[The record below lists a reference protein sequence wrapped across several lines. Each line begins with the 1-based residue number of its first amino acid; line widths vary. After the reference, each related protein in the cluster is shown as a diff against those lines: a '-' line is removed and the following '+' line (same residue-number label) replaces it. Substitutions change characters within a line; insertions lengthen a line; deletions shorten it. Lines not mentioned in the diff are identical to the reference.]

1 MKGNMK
7 KIKIKLKPR
16 YVIVAV
22 CLLVV
27 CAGGAFYWQY
37 SANVWNRAQVTYKKA
52 DYRATYD
59 LIKKLPM
66 PSDNEKLMIYGQ
78 AMLSV
83 GEKEKAKKAF
93 NTLYAR
99 NKDPFVKMLLGN
111 IYNQDKDYD
120 GAEKTYKEIIA
131 DNPNYVQA
139 YVNLATLYRLRN
151 DQVNALKTA
160 QDGIKNNP
168 KSVVLLELVV
178 SLNMD
183 NQQSKEF
190 TDAVKSLKEVDP
202 ENKLLKDIMKT

>member
-1 MKGNMK
+1 
-7 KIKIKLKPR
+7 
-16 YVIVAV
+16 
-22 CLLVV
+22 
-27 CAGGAFYWQY
+27 
-37 SANVWNRAQVTYKKA
+37 
-52 DYRATYD
+52 
-59 LIKKLPM
+59 M